1 MGIENAGKHHTD
13 MDLDLV
19 SKLEACVCWCPGA
32 FWMSSLIWGQG
43 LEQSGSTSAVY
54 IKESLAKL

>member
-19 SKLEACVCWCPGA
+19 FKWT
-32 FWMSSLIWGQG
+32 
-43 LEQSGSTSAVY
+43 QSGSTSSVY
-54 IKESLAKL
+54 KSLSLNYNSEGNMLLDYKLK